1 MSIQIRNI
9 SQSITGLGRGIQSA
23 QSSAKTI
30 QGTLKRSI
38 ALNRK
43 SMRISQET
51 FLKRRDAV
59 RRREQEGLIEANTL
73 SGATARQGSV
83 AGNSTKGFLGRV
95 MDFIGSI
102 LVAWAIKNLPAIARR
117 IRAIISRIQRVA
129 TQLQLLVQNVGN
141 FFNGLT
147 GALSAL
153 GQNFIEFDFFDESQ
167 RFKESVD
174 YMSNSVELMKGNIE
188 SGFNILRE
196 PIDFMPLEQAASGAD
211 MQPVEQQVQEQE
223 GEPTTTTTTTTTT
236 TGGSQMAYSSQGGTR
251 ITDPGG
257 QDYGDYGAGRIGS
270 RGSSRVHGA
279 GGEMGHTG
287 EDYAMPV
294 GKPLTMIAKGTV
306 VDVGMGENGGYGNFV
321 TIQLDNGMF
330 VKMAHLDQ
338 VYVKK
343 GQRVGAGSAGGGRA
357 VVIGTSGNTGL
368 SSGPHLHLDYAKSY
382 DPGTAMVSQT
392 SNPKSFIEGGGLVIG
407 SNVKSSGQVSTTVTP
422 AAAEESTPQQSVGRG
437 KLTPKQIADVAR
449 QAGIPEDKIPTMVAI
464 AMAESGGDSEAHN
477 PKYPDNSFGLWQINM
492 LDEPGYQLGAE
503 RRQKYGLSSNEELKD
518 PLTNAKAAFD
528 ILNSQG
534 LGAWTVYAS
543 RKYIDFLPDAQAAI
557 SSTPR
562 STGDLKLPDSNN
574 SINVPMPPGQ
584 SQQQSSGSG
593 SDGGLMG
600 ALNDAGQALN
610 RFITHRF
617 LNNL

>member
-59 RRREQEGLIEANTL
+59 RRREQESLIEANTL

-102 LVAWAIKNLPAIARR
+102 LVAWAVKNLPAIAKR

-153 GQNFIEFDFFDESQ
+153 GQNFIEFDFFDESE
-167 RFKESVD
+167 RFKQSVD
-174 YMSNSVELMKGNIE
+174 YMSNSVELMKGNID
-188 SGFNILRE
+188 SGFQILKE
-196 PIDFMPLEQAASGAD
+196 PIDFMPLEQAASGAG
-211 MQPVEQQVQEQE
+211 MEPVEQQAQE
-223 GEPTTTTTTTTTT
+223 GEPTTTTTTTT

-257 QDYGDYGAGRIGS
+257 QDYGDYGAGRMGS

-464 AMAESGGDSEAHN
+464 AMAESGGDSNAHN

-534 LGAWTVYAS
+534 LGAWSVYTS
-543 RKYIDFLPDAQAAI
+543 GKYKDFLPDAQAAI

>member
-102 LVAWAIKNLPAIARR
+102 LVAWAIKALPAIARR

-141 FFNGLT
+141 FFNSLT

-153 GQNFIEFDFFDESQ
+153 GQNFMEFDFLDESQ
-167 RFKESVD
+167 RFKQSVD
-174 YMSNSVELMKGNIE
+174 DMSNSVELMKGNID
-188 SGFNILRE
+188 SGFQILKE
-196 PIDFMPLEQAASGAD
+196 PIDFMPLEQAAAGAG
-211 MQPVEQQVQEQE
+211 MEGVEQQAQE

-236 TGGSQMAYSSQGGTR
+236 TASSSMTYSSQGGTK

-257 QDYGDYGAGRIGS
+257 QDYGYYDPNS
-270 RGSSRVHGA
+270 RGSRTSTRVHGA
-279 GGEMGHTG
+279 SGEMGHTG

-306 VDVGMGENGGYGNFV
+306 VDVGLGHNGGYGNFV

-330 VKMAHLDQ
+330 VKLAHLDQ

-368 SSGPHLHLDYAKSY
+368 STGPHLHLDYAKSY
-382 DPGTAMVSQT
+382 DPGSAMVSQT

-422 AAAEESTPQQSVGRG
+422 AAAEESTTQQSVGRG
-437 KLTPKQIADVAR
+437 KLSAKQIADVAR

-534 LGAWTVYAS
+534 LGAWSVYTS
-543 RKYIDFLPDAQAAI
+543 GKYKDFLPDAQAAI

>member
-23 QSSAKTI
+23 QSSAKAI

-59 RRREQEGLIEANTL
+59 RRREQESLIEANTL

-196 PIDFMPLEQAASGAD
+196 PIDFMPLEQAASGAN
-211 MQPVEQQVQEQE
+211 MQPVEQQAQE
-223 GEPTTTTTTTTTT
+223 GEPTATTTTTTTA
-236 TGGSQMAYSSQGGTR
+236 GSSMTYSSQGGTR

-257 QDYGDYGAGRIGS
+257 QDYGEYGADRMGS

-330 VKMAHLDQ
+330 VRMAHLDQ

-437 KLTPKQIADVAR
+437 KLSAKQIADVAR

-464 AMAESGGDSEAHN
+464 AMAESGGNSEAHN

-534 LGAWTVYAS
+534 LGAWSVYTS
-543 RKYIDFLPDAQAAI
+543 GKYKDFLPDAQAAI

-562 STGDLKLPDSNN
+562 STGDLQLPDSNN

-584 SQQQSSGSG
+584 SQQQSSGSASG
-593 SDGGLMG
+593 GGLMG
-600 ALNDAGQALN
+600 ALNDAGQTLN
-610 RFITHRF
+610 RFITQRF

>member
-59 RRREQEGLIEANTL
+59 RRREQESLIEANTL

-196 PIDFMPLEQAASGAD
+196 PIDFMPLEQAASGAG
-211 MQPVEQQVQEQE
+211 MEPVEQQAQE

-236 TGGSQMAYSSQGGTR
+236 TAGSSMTYSSQGGTR

-257 QDYGDYGAGRIGS
+257 QDYGDYGAGRMGS

-330 VKMAHLDQ
+330 VRMAHLDQ

-437 KLTPKQIADVAR
+437 KLSAKQIADVAR

-464 AMAESGGDSEAHN
+464 AMAESGGNSEAHN

-534 LGAWTVYAS
+534 LGAWSVYTS
-543 RKYIDFLPDAQAAI
+543 GKYKDFLPDAQAAI

-562 STGDLKLPDSNN
+562 STGDLQLPDSNN

-584 SQQQSSGSG
+584 SQQQSSGSASG
-593 SDGGLMG
+593 GGLMG
-600 ALNDAGQALN
+600 ALNDAGQTLN
-610 RFITHRF
+610 RFITQRF

>member
-59 RRREQEGLIEANTL
+59 RRREQESLIEANTL

-196 PIDFMPLEQAASGAD
+196 PIDFMPLEQAASGAG
-211 MQPVEQQVQEQE
+211 MEPVEQQAQED
-223 GEPTTTTTTTTTT
+223 EPTTTTTTTTTT
-236 TGGSQMAYSSQGGTR
+236 TAGSSMTYSSQGGTR

-257 QDYGDYGAGRIGS
+257 QDYGDYGAGRMGS

-330 VKMAHLDQ
+330 VRMAHLDQ

-437 KLTPKQIADVAR
+437 KLSAKQIADVAR

-534 LGAWTVYAS
+534 LGAWSVYTS
-543 RKYIDFLPDAQAAI
+543 GKYKDFLPDAQAAI

-562 STGDLKLPDSNN
+562 STGDLQLPDSNN

-584 SQQQSSGSG
+584 SQQQSSGSASG
-593 SDGGLMG
+593 GGLMG
-600 ALNDAGQALN
+600 ALNDAGQTLN
-610 RFITHRF
+610 RFITQRF

>member
-59 RRREQEGLIEANTL
+59 RRREQESLIEANTL

-196 PIDFMPLEQAASGAD
+196 PIDFMPLEQAASGAG
-211 MQPVEQQVQEQE
+211 MEPVEQQAQED
-223 GEPTTTTTTTTTT
+223 EPTTTTTTTTTT
-236 TGGSQMAYSSQGGTR
+236 TAGSSMTYSSQGGTR

-257 QDYGDYGAGRIGS
+257 QDYGDYGAGRMGS

-330 VKMAHLDQ
+330 VRMAHLDQ

-437 KLTPKQIADVAR
+437 KLSAKQIADVAR

-464 AMAESGGDSEAHN
+464 AMAESGGNSEAHN

-534 LGAWTVYAS
+534 LGAWSVYTS
-543 RKYIDFLPDAQAAI
+543 GKYKDFLPDAQAAI

-562 STGDLKLPDSNN
+562 STGDLQLPDSNN

-584 SQQQSSGSG
+584 SQQQSSGSASG
-593 SDGGLMG
+593 GGLMG
-600 ALNDAGQALN
+600 ALNDAGQTLN
-610 RFITHRF
+610 RFITQRF

>member
-9 SQSITGLGRGIQSA
+9 SQSITGLGRGVQSA
-23 QSSAKTI
+23 QSSAKAI

-59 RRREQEGLIEANTL
+59 RRREQESLIEANTL
-73 SGATARQGSV
+73 SGATARQGSI

-196 PIDFMPLEQAASGAD
+196 PIDFMPLEQAASGAN
-211 MQPVEQQVQEQE
+211 MQPVEQQAQE
-223 GEPTTTTTTTTTT
+223 GEPTATTTTTT

-257 QDYGDYGAGRIGS
+257 QDYGDYGAGRMGS

-437 KLTPKQIADVAR
+437 KLSAKQIADVAR

-464 AMAESGGDSEAHN
+464 AMAESGGDSNAHN

-534 LGAWTVYAS
+534 LGAWSVYTS
-543 RKYIDFLPDAQAAI
+543 GKYKDFLPDAQAAI

>member
-9 SQSITGLGRGIQSA
+9 SQSITGLGRGVQAA

-30 QGTLKRSI
+30 QSTLKRSI
-38 ALNRK
+38 AFNRK

-73 SGATARQGSV
+73 SGATARAGSV

-95 MDFIGSI
+95 MDFIGSL
-102 LVAWAIKNLPAIARR
+102 LVAWAVKNLPIIVQR
-117 IRAIISRIQRVA
+117 IRAIISRIRRVA
-129 TQLQLLVQNVGN
+129 EQLYLMVQNVGN

-153 GQNFIEFDFFDESQ
+153 GQNFMEFDFFDDSR
-167 RFKESVD
+167 RFRDAVD

-196 PIDFMPLEQAASGAD
+196 PIDYIPLEQAASGAG
-211 MQPVEQQVQEQE
+211 MQPVEQQAQE
-223 GEPTTTTTTTTTT
+223 GEPTATTTA
-236 TGGSQMAYSSQGGTR
+236 GSSMTYSSQGGTR

-257 QDYGDYGAGRIGS
+257 QDYGEYGADRMGS

-330 VKMAHLDQ
+330 VRMAHLDQ

-422 AAAEESTPQQSVGRG
+422 AAAQDSTPQQSVGRG
-437 KLTPKQIADVAR
+437 KLTPKQIAQVAR

-464 AMAESGGDSEAHN
+464 AMAESSGNSEAHN
-477 PKYPDNSFGLWQINM
+477 PRYPDNSFGLWQINM

-518 PLTNAKAAFD
+518 PLTNAKAALD

-534 LGAWTVYAS
+534 LSAWSVYTSGAY
-543 RKYIDFLPDAQAAI
+543 RDYLPDARAAI

-562 STGDLKLPDSNN
+562 TAGNLQLPDSNN
-574 SINVPMPPGQ
+574 SINVPMPAGQ
-584 SQQQSSGSG
+584 SQQQSYGSAG
-593 SDGGLMG
+593 GGLMD
-600 ALNDAGQALN
+600 ALNDAGQTLN
-610 RFITHRF
+610 RFITQRF

>member
-23 QSSAKTI
+23 QTSAKTI

-102 LVAWAIKNLPAIARR
+102 LVAWAIRTLPAIVQR
-117 IRAIISRIQRVA
+117 IKAIISRIRRVA
-129 TQLQLLVQNVGN
+129 EQLQLLVQNVGN
-141 FFNGLT
+141 FFNSLT

-153 GQNFIEFDFFDESQ
+153 GQNFMEFDFLDESE
-167 RFKESVD
+167 RFKQSVD
-174 YMSNSVELMKGNIE
+174 NMSNSVELMKGNID
-188 SGFNILRE
+188 SGFQILKE
-196 PIDFMPLEQAASGAD
+196 PIDFMPLEQAASGAG
-211 MQPVEQQVQEQE
+211 MEPVEQQAQE

-257 QDYGDYGAGRIGS
+257 QDYGDYGAGRMGS

-330 VKMAHLDQ
+330 VRMAHLDQ

-464 AMAESGGDSEAHN
+464 AMAESSGNSEAHN

-534 LGAWTVYAS
+534 LGAWSVYTS
-543 RKYIDFLPDAQAAI
+543 GKYKDFLPDAQAAI

-574 SINVPMPPGQ
+574 SINVPMPPAQ

>member
-59 RRREQEGLIEANTL
+59 RRREQESLIEANTL

-174 YMSNSVELMKGNIE
+174 YMSNSVELMKGNID
-188 SGFNILRE
+188 SGFQILKE
-196 PIDFMPLEQAASGAD
+196 PIDFMPLEQAASGAG
-211 MQPVEQQVQEQE
+211 MEPVEQQAQE
-223 GEPTTTTTTTTTT
+223 GEPTTTTTTTT

-257 QDYGDYGAGRIGS
+257 QDYGDYGAGRMGS

-464 AMAESGGDSEAHN
+464 AMAESGGDSNAHN

-534 LGAWTVYAS
+534 LGAWSVYTS
-543 RKYIDFLPDAQAAI
+543 GKYKDFLPDAQAAI

>member
-1 MSIQIRNI
+1 
-9 SQSITGLGRGIQSA
+9 
-23 QSSAKTI
+23 
-30 QGTLKRSI
+30 
-38 ALNRK
+38 
-43 SMRISQET
+43 
-51 FLKRRDAV
+51 
-59 RRREQEGLIEANTL
+59 
-73 SGATARQGSV
+73 
-83 AGNSTKGFLGRV
+83 
-95 MDFIGSI
+95 
-102 LVAWAIKNLPAIARR
+102 
-117 IRAIISRIQRVA
+117 
-129 TQLQLLVQNVGN
+129 
-141 FFNGLT
+141 
-147 GALSAL
+147 
-153 GQNFIEFDFFDESQ
+153 
-167 RFKESVD
+167 
-174 YMSNSVELMKGNIE
+174 
-188 SGFNILRE
+188 
-196 PIDFMPLEQAASGAD
+196 
-211 MQPVEQQVQEQE
+211 
-223 GEPTTTTTTTTTT
+223 
-236 TGGSQMAYSSQGGTR
+236 MAYSSQGGTR

-257 QDYGDYGAGRIGS
+257 QDYGDYGAGRMGS

-534 LGAWTVYAS
+534 LGAWSVYTS
-543 RKYIDFLPDAQAAI
+543 GKYKDFLPDAQAAI

>member
-23 QSSAKTI
+23 QSSAKAI

-102 LVAWAIKNLPAIARR
+102 LVAWAVKNLPAIAQR
-117 IRAIISRIQRVA
+117 IKAIISRIQRVA

-257 QDYGDYGAGRIGS
+257 QDYGDYGAGRMGS

-464 AMAESGGDSEAHN
+464 AMAESGGDSNAHN

-534 LGAWTVYAS
+534 LGAWSVYTS
-543 RKYIDFLPDAQAAI
+543 GKYKDFLPDAQAAI

>member
-59 RRREQEGLIEANTL
+59 RRREQESLIEANTL

-196 PIDFMPLEQAASGAD
+196 PIDFMPLEQAASGAG
-211 MQPVEQQVQEQE
+211 MEPVEQQAQE
-223 GEPTTTTTTTTTT
+223 GEPTATTTTTTTA
-236 TGGSQMAYSSQGGTR
+236 GSSMTYSSQGGTR

-257 QDYGDYGAGRIGS
+257 QDYGDYGAGRMGS

-330 VKMAHLDQ
+330 VRMAHLDQ

-437 KLTPKQIADVAR
+437 KLSAKQIADVAR

-534 LGAWTVYAS
+534 LGAWSVYTS
-543 RKYIDFLPDAQAAI
+543 GKYKDFLPDAQAAI

-562 STGDLKLPDSNN
+562 STGDLQLPDSNN

-584 SQQQSSGSG
+584 SQQQSSGSASG
-593 SDGGLMG
+593 GGLMG
-600 ALNDAGQALN
+600 ALNDAGQTLN
-610 RFITHRF
+610 RFITQRF

>member
-23 QSSAKTI
+23 QTSAKTI

-102 LVAWAIKNLPAIARR
+102 LVAWAIRTLPAIVQR
-117 IRAIISRIQRVA
+117 IKAIISRIRRVA
-129 TQLQLLVQNVGN
+129 EQLQLLVQNVGN
-141 FFNGLT
+141 FFNSLT

-153 GQNFIEFDFFDESQ
+153 GQNFMEFDFLDESE
-167 RFKESVD
+167 RFKQSVD
-174 YMSNSVELMKGNIE
+174 NMSNSVELMKGNID
-188 SGFNILRE
+188 SGFQILKE
-196 PIDFMPLEQAASGAD
+196 PIDFMPLEQAASGAG
-211 MQPVEQQVQEQE
+211 MEPVEQQAQE

-257 QDYGDYGAGRIGS
+257 QDYGDYGAGRMGS

-330 VKMAHLDQ
+330 VRMAHLDQ

-437 KLTPKQIADVAR
+437 KLSAKQIADVAR

-534 LGAWTVYAS
+534 LGAWSVYTS
-543 RKYIDFLPDAQAAI
+543 GKYKDFLPDAQAAI

-574 SINVPMPPGQ
+574 SINVPMPPAQ

>member
-23 QSSAKTI
+23 QTSAKTI

-102 LVAWAIKNLPAIARR
+102 LVAWAIRTLPAIARR
-117 IRAIISRIQRVA
+117 IKAIISRIQRVA

-174 YMSNSVELMKGNIE
+174 YMSNSVELMKGNID
-188 SGFNILRE
+188 SGFQILKE
-196 PIDFMPLEQAASGAD
+196 PIDFMPLEQAASGAG
-211 MQPVEQQVQEQE
+211 MEPVEQQAQE
-223 GEPTTTTTTTTTT
+223 GEPTTTTTTTT

-257 QDYGDYGAGRIGS
+257 QDYGDYGAGRMGS

-534 LGAWTVYAS
+534 LGAWSVYTS
-543 RKYIDFLPDAQAAI
+543 GKYKDFLPDAQAAI

>member
-59 RRREQEGLIEANTL
+59 RRREQESLIEANTL

-196 PIDFMPLEQAASGAD
+196 PIDFMPLEQAASGAG
-211 MQPVEQQVQEQE
+211 MEPVEQQAQE

-236 TGGSQMAYSSQGGTR
+236 TAGSSMTYSSQGGTR

-257 QDYGDYGAGRIGS
+257 QDYGEYGADRMGS

-330 VKMAHLDQ
+330 VRMAHLDQ

-437 KLTPKQIADVAR
+437 KLSAKQIADVAR

-464 AMAESGGDSEAHN
+464 AMAESGGNSEAHN

-534 LGAWTVYAS
+534 LGAWSVYTS
-543 RKYIDFLPDAQAAI
+543 GKYKDFLPDAQAAI

-562 STGDLKLPDSNN
+562 STGDLQLPDSNN

-584 SQQQSSGSG
+584 SQQQSSGSASG
-593 SDGGLMG
+593 GGLMG
-600 ALNDAGQALN
+600 ALNDAGQTLN
-610 RFITHRF
+610 RFITQRF

>member
-9 SQSITGLGRGIQSA
+9 SQSITGLGRGVQSA
-23 QSSAKTI
+23 QSSAKAI

-59 RRREQEGLIEANTL
+59 RRREQESLIEANTL
-73 SGATARQGSV
+73 SGATARQGSI

-147 GALSAL
+147 SALSAL

-196 PIDFMPLEQAASGAD
+196 PIDFMPLEQSASGAN
-211 MQPVEQQVQEQE
+211 MQPVEQQAQE
-223 GEPTTTTTTTTTT
+223 GEPTATTTTTT

-257 QDYGDYGAGRIGS
+257 QDYGDYGAGRMGS

-437 KLTPKQIADVAR
+437 KLSAKQIADVAR

-464 AMAESGGDSEAHN
+464 AMAESGGDSNAHN

-534 LGAWTVYAS
+534 LGAWSVYTS
-543 RKYIDFLPDAQAAI
+543 GKYKDFLPDAQAAI

-584 SQQQSSGSG
+584 SQQQSSRSS

>member
-9 SQSITGLGRGIQSA
+9 SQSITGLGRGVQAA

-30 QGTLKRSI
+30 QSTLKRSI
-38 ALNRK
+38 AFNRK

-73 SGATARQGSV
+73 SGATARAGSV

-95 MDFIGSI
+95 MDFIGSL
-102 LVAWAIKNLPAIARR
+102 LVAWAVKNLPIIVQR
-117 IRAIISRIQRVA
+117 IRAIISRIRRVA
-129 TQLQLLVQNVGN
+129 EQLYLMVQNVGN

-153 GQNFIEFDFFDESQ
+153 GQNFMEFDFFDDSR
-167 RFKESVD
+167 RFRDAVD

-196 PIDFMPLEQAASGAD
+196 PIDYIPLEQAASGVG
-211 MQPVEQQVQEQE
+211 MQPVEQQAQE
-223 GEPTTTTTTTTTT
+223 GEPTATTTA
-236 TGGSQMAYSSQGGTR
+236 GSSMTYSSQGGTR

-257 QDYGDYGAGRIGS
+257 QDYGDYGAGRMGS

-306 VDVGMGENGGYGNFV
+306 VDVGLGHNGGYGNFV

-330 VKMAHLDQ
+330 VRMAHLDQ

-422 AAAEESTPQQSVGRG
+422 AAAQDSTPQQSVGRG
-437 KLTPKQIADVAR
+437 KLTPKQIAQVAR

-464 AMAESGGDSEAHN
+464 AMAESSGNSEAHN
-477 PKYPDNSFGLWQINM
+477 PRYPDNSFGLWQINM

-518 PLTNAKAAFD
+518 PLTNAKAALD

-534 LGAWTVYAS
+534 LSAWSVYTSGAY
-543 RKYIDFLPDAQAAI
+543 RDYLPDARAAI

-562 STGDLKLPDSNN
+562 TAGNLQLPDSNN
-574 SINVPMPPGQ
+574 SINVPMPAGQ
-584 SQQQSSGSG
+584 SQQQSYGSAG
-593 SDGGLMG
+593 GGLMD
-600 ALNDAGQALN
+600 ALNDAGQTLN
-610 RFITHRF
+610 RFITQRF

>member
-59 RRREQEGLIEANTL
+59 RRREQESLIEANTL

-196 PIDFMPLEQAASGAD
+196 PIDFMPLEQAASGAN
-211 MQPVEQQVQEQE
+211 MQPVEQQAQE
-223 GEPTTTTTTTTTT
+223 GEPTATTTTTTTA
-236 TGGSQMAYSSQGGTR
+236 GSSMTYSSQGGTR

-257 QDYGDYGAGRIGS
+257 QDYGDYGAGRMGS

-330 VKMAHLDQ
+330 VRMAHLDQ

-464 AMAESGGDSEAHN
+464 AMAESSGNSEAHN

-518 PLTNAKAAFD
+518 PLTNAKAALD

-534 LGAWTVYAS
+534 LGAWSVYTS
-543 RKYIDFLPDAQAAI
+543 GKYKDFLPDARAAI

-562 STGDLKLPDSNN
+562 SAGDLQLPDSNN

-584 SQQQSSGSG
+584 SQQQSSGSASG
-593 SDGGLMG
+593 GGLMG
-600 ALNDAGQALN
+600 ALNDAGQTLN
-610 RFITHRF
+610 RFITQRF

>member
-23 QSSAKTI
+23 QTSAKTI

-102 LVAWAIKNLPAIARR
+102 LVAWAVKNLPAIARR
-117 IRAIISRIQRVA
+117 IKAIISRIQRVA

-236 TGGSQMAYSSQGGTR
+236 GGSQMAYSSQGGTR

-257 QDYGDYGAGRIGS
+257 QDYGDYGAGRMGS

-306 VDVGMGENGGYGNFV
+306 VDVGLGHNGGYGNFV

-330 VKMAHLDQ
+330 VKLAHLDQ

-368 SSGPHLHLDYAKSY
+368 STGPHLHFDYAKSY
-382 DPGTAMVSQT
+382 DPGSAMVSQT

-422 AAAEESTPQQSVGRG
+422 AAAEESTRQQSVGRG
-437 KLTPKQIADVAR
+437 KLSAKQIADVAR

-464 AMAESGGDSEAHN
+464 AMAESGGDSNAHN

-534 LGAWTVYAS
+534 LGAWSVYTS
-543 RKYIDFLPDAQAAI
+543 GKYKDFLPDAQAAI

>member
-59 RRREQEGLIEANTL
+59 RRREQESLIEANTL

-196 PIDFMPLEQAASGAD
+196 PIDFMPLEQAASGAG
-211 MQPVEQQVQEQE
+211 MEPVEQQAQE
-223 GEPTTTTTTTTTT
+223 GEPTATTTTTTTA
-236 TGGSQMAYSSQGGTR
+236 GSSMTYSSQGGTR

-257 QDYGDYGAGRIGS
+257 QDYGEYGADRMGS

-330 VKMAHLDQ
+330 VRMAHLDQ

-437 KLTPKQIADVAR
+437 KLSAKQIADVAR

-534 LGAWTVYAS
+534 LGAWSVYTS
-543 RKYIDFLPDAQAAI
+543 GKYKDFLPDAQAAI

-562 STGDLKLPDSNN
+562 STGDLQLPDSNN

-584 SQQQSSGSG
+584 SQQQSSGSASG
-593 SDGGLMG
+593 GGLMG
-600 ALNDAGQALN
+600 ALNDAGQTLN
-610 RFITHRF
+610 RFITQRF

>member
-9 SQSITGLGRGIQSA
+9 SQSITGLGRGVQAA

-30 QGTLKRSI
+30 QSTLKRSI
-38 ALNRK
+38 AFNRK

-73 SGATARQGSV
+73 SGATARAGSV

-95 MDFIGSI
+95 MDFIGSL
-102 LVAWAIKNLPAIARR
+102 LVAWAVKNLPIIVQRV
-117 IRAIISRIQRVA
+117 RAIISRIRRVA
-129 TQLQLLVQNVGN
+129 EQLYFMVQNVGN

-147 GALSAL
+147 DALSAL
-153 GQNFIEFDFFDESQ
+153 GQNFVEFDFFDESG

-174 YMSNSVELMKGNIE
+174 YMSNSIELMKGNIE

-211 MQPVEQQVQEQE
+211 MQPVEQQAQE
-223 GEPTTTTTTTTTT
+223 GEPTATTTTTTTA
-236 TGGSQMAYSSQGGTR
+236 GSSMTYSSQGGQR
-251 ITDPGG
+251 IVDVGG

-270 RGSSRVHGA
+270 RGSARVHGA
-279 GGEMGHTG
+279 GGERGHTG
-287 EDYAMPV
+287 EDYSMPI

-306 VDVGMGENGGYGNFV
+306 VDVGLGHNGGYGNFV
-321 TIQLDNGMF
+321 VVQLDNGMY
-330 VKMAHLDQ
+330 VKMAHLDK

-357 VVIGTSGNTGL
+357 VVIGTSGNSGL
-368 SSGPHLHLDYAKSY
+368 STGPHLHLDYARSY
-382 DPGTAMVSQT
+382 NPSSAMVSQT

-422 AAAEESTPQQSVGRG
+422 AAAQDSTPQQSVGRG
-437 KLTPKQIADVAR
+437 KLTPKQIAQVAR

-464 AMAESGGDSEAHN
+464 AMAESSGNSEAHN
-477 PKYPDNSFGLWQINM
+477 PRYPDNSFGLWQINM

-518 PLTNAKAAFD
+518 PLTNAKAALD

-534 LGAWTVYAS
+534 LSAWSVYTSGAY
-543 RKYIDFLPDAQAAI
+543 RDYLPDAQAAI

-562 STGDLKLPDSNN
+562 TAGNLQLPDSNN
-574 SINVPMPPGQ
+574 SINVPMPAGQ
-584 SQQQSSGSG
+584 SQQQSYGSAG
-593 SDGGLMG
+593 GGGLMG
-600 ALNDAGQALN
+600 ALNDAGQTLN
-610 RFITHRF
+610 RFITQRF

>member
-59 RRREQEGLIEANTL
+59 RRREQESLIEANTL

-196 PIDFMPLEQAASGAD
+196 PIDFMPLEQAASGAG
-211 MQPVEQQVQEQE
+211 MEPVEQQAQE
-223 GEPTTTTTTTTTT
+223 GEPTATTTTTTTA
-236 TGGSQMAYSSQGGTR
+236 GSSMTYSSQGGTR

-257 QDYGDYGAGRIGS
+257 QDYGEYGADRMGS

-330 VKMAHLDQ
+330 VRMAHLDQ

-437 KLTPKQIADVAR
+437 KLSAKQIADVAR

-464 AMAESGGDSEAHN
+464 AMAESGGNSEAHN

-534 LGAWTVYAS
+534 LGAWSVYTS
-543 RKYIDFLPDAQAAI
+543 GKYKDFLPDAQAAI

-562 STGDLKLPDSNN
+562 STGDLQLPDSNN

-584 SQQQSSGSG
+584 SQQQSSGSASG
-593 SDGGLMG
+593 GGLMG
-600 ALNDAGQALN
+600 ALNDAGQTLN
-610 RFITHRF
+610 RFITQRF

>member
-23 QSSAKTI
+23 QSSAKAI

-59 RRREQEGLIEANTL
+59 RRREQESLIEANTL

-167 RFKESVD
+167 KFKESVD

-196 PIDFMPLEQAASGAD
+196 PIDFMPLEQAASGAS
-211 MQPVEQQVQEQE
+211 MEPVEQQAQE
-223 GEPTTTTTTTTTT
+223 GEPTATTTTTTTA
-236 TGGSQMAYSSQGGTR
+236 GSSMTYSSQGGTR

-257 QDYGDYGAGRIGS
+257 QDYGEYGADRMGS

-330 VKMAHLDQ
+330 VRMAHLDQ

-437 KLTPKQIADVAR
+437 KLSAKQIADVAR

-534 LGAWTVYAS
+534 LGAWSVYTS
-543 RKYIDFLPDAQAAI
+543 GKYKDFLPDAQAAI

-562 STGDLKLPDSNN
+562 STGDLQLPDSNN

-584 SQQQSSGSG
+584 SQQQSSGSASG
-593 SDGGLMG
+593 GGLMG
-600 ALNDAGQALN
+600 ALNDAGQTLN
-610 RFITHRF
+610 RFITQRF

>member
-59 RRREQEGLIEANTL
+59 RRREQESLIEANTL

-196 PIDFMPLEQAASGAD
+196 PIDFMPLEQAASGAG
-211 MQPVEQQVQEQE
+211 MEPVEQQAQE

-236 TGGSQMAYSSQGGTR
+236 TAGSSMTYSSQGGTR

-257 QDYGDYGAGRIGS
+257 QDYGDYGAGRMGS

-330 VKMAHLDQ
+330 VRMAHLDQ

-437 KLTPKQIADVAR
+437 KLSAKQIADVAR

-492 LDEPGYQLGAE
+492 LDAPGYQLGAE

-534 LGAWTVYAS
+534 LGAWSVYTS
-543 RKYIDFLPDAQAAI
+543 GKYKDFLPDAQAAI

-562 STGDLKLPDSNN
+562 STGDLQLPDSNN

-584 SQQQSSGSG
+584 SQQQSSGSASG
-593 SDGGLMG
+593 GGLMG
-600 ALNDAGQALN
+600 ALNDAGQTLN

>member
-59 RRREQEGLIEANTL
+59 RRREQESLIEANTL

-196 PIDFMPLEQAASGAD
+196 PIDFMPLEQAASGAG
-211 MQPVEQQVQEQE
+211 MEPVEQQAQE
-223 GEPTTTTTTTTTT
+223 GEPTATTTTTTTA
-236 TGGSQMAYSSQGGTR
+236 GSSMTYSSQGGTR

-257 QDYGDYGAGRIGS
+257 QDYGDYGAGRMGS

-330 VKMAHLDQ
+330 VRMAHLDQ

-437 KLTPKQIADVAR
+437 KLSAKQIADVAR

-464 AMAESGGDSEAHN
+464 AMAESGGNSEAHN

-534 LGAWTVYAS
+534 LGAWSVYTS
-543 RKYIDFLPDAQAAI
+543 GKYKDFLPDAQAAI

-562 STGDLKLPDSNN
+562 STGDLQLPDSNN

-584 SQQQSSGSG
+584 SQQQSSGSASG
-593 SDGGLMG
+593 GGLMG
-600 ALNDAGQALN
+600 ALNDAGQTLN
-610 RFITHRF
+610 RFITQRF

>member
-59 RRREQEGLIEANTL
+59 RRREQESLIEANTL

-196 PIDFMPLEQAASGAD
+196 PIDFMPLEQAASGAG
-211 MQPVEQQVQEQE
+211 MEPVEQQAQED
-223 GEPTTTTTTTTTT
+223 EPTTTTTTTTTT
-236 TGGSQMAYSSQGGTR
+236 TAGSSMTYSSQGGTR

-257 QDYGDYGAGRIGS
+257 QDYGDYGAGRMGS

-330 VKMAHLDQ
+330 VRMAHLDQ

-437 KLTPKQIADVAR
+437 KLSAKQIADVAR

-534 LGAWTVYAS
+534 LGAWSVYTS
-543 RKYIDFLPDAQAAI
+543 GKYKDFLPDAQAAI

-562 STGDLKLPDSNN
+562 STGDLQLPDSNN

-584 SQQQSSGSG
+584 SQQQSSGSASG
-593 SDGGLMG
+593 GGLMG
-600 ALNDAGQALN
+600 ALNDAGQTLN

>member
-9 SQSITGLGRGIQSA
+9 SQSITGLGRGVQAA

-30 QGTLKRSI
+30 QSTLKRSI
-38 ALNRK
+38 AFNRK

-73 SGATARQGSV
+73 SGATARAGSV

-95 MDFIGSI
+95 MDFIGSL
-102 LVAWAIKNLPAIARR
+102 LVAWAVKNLPIIVQRV
-117 IRAIISRIQRVA
+117 RAIISRIRRVA
-129 TQLQLLVQNVGN
+129 EQLYLMVQNVGN

-153 GQNFIEFDFFDESQ
+153 GQNFMEFDFFDESG

-174 YMSNSVELMKGNIE
+174 YMSNSIELMKGNIE

-211 MQPVEQQVQEQE
+211 MQPVEQQAQE
-223 GEPTTTTTTTTTT
+223 GEPTATTTTTTTA
-236 TGGSQMAYSSQGGTR
+236 GSSMTYSSQGGQR
-251 ITDPGG
+251 IVDVGG

-270 RGSSRVHGA
+270 RGSARVHGA
-279 GGEMGHTG
+279 GGERGHTG
-287 EDYAMPV
+287 EDYSMPI

-306 VDVGMGENGGYGNFV
+306 VDVGLGHNGGYGNFV
-321 TIQLDNGMF
+321 VVQLDNGMY
-330 VKMAHLDQ
+330 VKMAHLDK

-357 VVIGTSGNTGL
+357 VVIGTSGNSGL
-368 SSGPHLHLDYAKSY
+368 STGPHLHLDYARSY
-382 DPGTAMVSQT
+382 NPSSAMVSQT

-422 AAAEESTPQQSVGRG
+422 AAAQDSTPQQSVGRG
-437 KLTPKQIADVAR
+437 KLTPKQIAQVAR

-464 AMAESGGDSEAHN
+464 AMAESSGNSEAHN
-477 PKYPDNSFGLWQINM
+477 PRYPDNSFGLWQINM

-518 PLTNAKAAFD
+518 PLTNAKAALD

-534 LGAWTVYAS
+534 LSAWSVYTSGAY
-543 RKYIDFLPDAQAAI
+543 RDYLPDAQAAI

-562 STGDLKLPDSNN
+562 TAGNLQLPDSNN
-574 SINVPMPPGQ
+574 SINVPMPAGQ
-584 SQQQSSGSG
+584 SQQQSYGSAG
-593 SDGGLMG
+593 GGGLMG
-600 ALNDAGQALN
+600 ALNDAGQTLN
-610 RFITHRF
+610 RFITQRF

>member
-23 QSSAKTI
+23 QSSAKAI

-59 RRREQEGLIEANTL
+59 RRREQESLIEANTL

-167 RFKESVD
+167 KFKESVD

-196 PIDFMPLEQAASGAD
+196 PIDFMPLEQAASGAN
-211 MQPVEQQVQEQE
+211 MQPVEQQAQES
-223 GEPTTTTTTTTTT
+223 EPTATTSTTTTA
-236 TGGSQMAYSSQGGTR
+236 GSSMTYSSQGGTR

-257 QDYGDYGAGRIGS
+257 QDYGEYGADRMGS

-330 VKMAHLDQ
+330 VRMAHLDQ

-437 KLTPKQIADVAR
+437 KLSAKQIADVAR

-534 LGAWTVYAS
+534 LGAWSVYTS
-543 RKYIDFLPDAQAAI
+543 GKYKDFLPDAQAAI

-562 STGDLKLPDSNN
+562 STGDLQLPDSNN

-584 SQQQSSGSG
+584 SQQQSSGSASG
-593 SDGGLMG
+593 GGLMG
-600 ALNDAGQALN
+600 ALNDAGQTLN
-610 RFITHRF
+610 RFITQRF

>member
-59 RRREQEGLIEANTL
+59 RRREQESLIEANTL

-174 YMSNSVELMKGNIE
+174 YMSKSVELMKGNID
-188 SGFNILRE
+188 SGFQILKE
-196 PIDFMPLEQAASGAD
+196 PIDFMPLEQAASGAG
-211 MQPVEQQVQEQE
+211 MEPVEQQAQE
-223 GEPTTTTTTTTTT
+223 GEPTTTTTTTT

-257 QDYGDYGAGRIGS
+257 QDYGDYGAGRMGS

-464 AMAESGGDSEAHN
+464 AMAESGGDSNAHN

-534 LGAWTVYAS
+534 LGAWSVYTS
-543 RKYIDFLPDAQAAI
+543 GKYKDFLPDAQAAI

>member
-59 RRREQEGLIEANTL
+59 RRREQESLIEANTL

-196 PIDFMPLEQAASGAD
+196 PIDFMPLEQAASGAN
-211 MQPVEQQVQEQE
+211 MQPVEQQAQEQE

-257 QDYGDYGAGRIGS
+257 QDYGDYGAGRMGS

-534 LGAWTVYAS
+534 LGAWSVYTS
-543 RKYIDFLPDAQAAI
+543 GKYKDFLPDAQAAI

>member
-1 MSIQIRNI
+1 
-9 SQSITGLGRGIQSA
+9 
-23 QSSAKTI
+23 
-30 QGTLKRSI
+30 
-38 ALNRK
+38 
-43 SMRISQET
+43 MRISQET

-59 RRREQEGLIEANTL
+59 RRREQESLIEANTL

-102 LVAWAIKNLPAIARR
+102 LVAWAVKNLPAIAQR
-117 IRAIISRIQRVA
+117 IKAIISRIQRVA

-174 YMSNSVELMKGNIE
+174 YMSNSVELMKGNID
-188 SGFNILRE
+188 SGFQILKE
-196 PIDFMPLEQAASGAD
+196 PIDFMPLEQAASGAG
-211 MQPVEQQVQEQE
+211 MEPVEQQAQE
-223 GEPTTTTTTTTTT
+223 GEPTTTTTTTT

-257 QDYGDYGAGRIGS
+257 QDYGDYGAGRMGS

-534 LGAWTVYAS
+534 LGAWSVYTS
-543 RKYIDFLPDAQAAI
+543 GKYKDFLPDAQAAI